1 MKAIVTFRF
10 ERNPEH
16 NPKNKERG
24 ICKLGV
30 LCTDVKGEHHSCIIE
45 GENEEVIKAKAKTIC
60 DYITRIEIIKN

>member
-10 ERNPEH
+10 ERNPLH

-24 ICKLGV
+24 ICKLNT

-45 GENEEVIKAKAKTIC
+45 GGTEEIIKIKAKEKC
-60 DYITRIEIIKN
+60 NHITRIEFLNE

>member
-10 ERNPEH
+10 ERNPQH

-24 ICKLGV
+24 ICKLDT

-45 GENEEVIKAKAKTIC
+45 GENEEVIKTRAKIIC
-60 DYITRIEIIKN
+60 NHITRIEFIVK